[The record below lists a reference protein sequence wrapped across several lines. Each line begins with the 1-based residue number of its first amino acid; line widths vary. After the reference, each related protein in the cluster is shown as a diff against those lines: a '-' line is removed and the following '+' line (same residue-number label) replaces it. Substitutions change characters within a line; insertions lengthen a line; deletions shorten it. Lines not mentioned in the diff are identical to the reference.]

1 MTWELDPDAASAEEL
16 LELAAMVEQGG
27 FDFYARLSSRS
38 ENPRE
43 RNELRHLRDEEGL
56 HKGWFLAQL
65 RARGGRPGGSL
76 PPGLQAELESRFLT
90 PVSSLF
96 AAGPVE
102 NRDVLRL
109 GTALEREA
117 IDLYRVVREVLDPP
131 QQTELDRIIAEQERH
146 LRALEALR
154 TG

>member
-1 MTWELDPDAASAEEL
+1 MTWAVGPDGATAEEL

-38 ENPRE
+38 EDPRE
-43 RNELRHLRDEEGL
+43 RNALRHLRDEEGY

-76 PPGLQAELESRFLT
+76 PPGLQAELEARFLA

-96 AAGPVE
+96 AAGLVE
-102 NRDVLRL
+102 NREVLKL
-109 GTALEREA
+109 GTALERQT
-117 IDLYRVVREVLDPP
+117 IDLYRLLRQVLEAPL
-131 QQTELDRIIAEQERH
+131 QMELDRIIAEQERH
-146 LRALEALR
+146 LVALEALG
-154 TG
+154 TA

>member
-1 MTWELDPDAASAEEL
+1 MTWAVDPDGASAEEL

-38 ENPRE
+38 ADPRE
-43 RNELRHLRDEEGL
+43 RNELRHLRDEEGF

-76 PPGLQAELESRFLT
+76 PPGLQAELETRFLA

-102 NRDVLRL
+102 NCEVLRL
-109 GTALEREA
+109 GAELERQT
-117 IDLYRVVREVLDPP
+117 IDLYRFLRQVLEPTL
-131 QQTELDRIIAEQERH
+131 QIELDRIIAEQERH
-146 LRALEALR
+146 LSTLEGLGA
-154 TG
+154 G

>member
-1 MTWELDPDAASAEEL
+1 
-16 LELAAMVEQGG
+16 MVEQGG

-38 ENPRE
+38 GNPRE
-43 RNELRHLRDEEGL
+43 RNELLHLRDEEGF

-65 RARGGRPGGSL
+65 RARGGRPGGCL
-76 PPGLQAELESRFLT
+76 PPVLQAELENRFLA

-109 GTALEREA
+109 GAALERDA
-117 IDLYRVVREVLDPP
+117 IDLYRLLRRVLDPP

-146 LRALEALR
+146 LGTLEALG
-154 TG
+154 TP